1 MKKSPSIIL
10 LLIFWISS
18 TLSSSIMAQENTP
31 PPDDP
36 FAHTFSIVAKDPE
49 TGNLGV
55 AVQSHWFSVGSVVS
69 WARAGV
75 GAVATQ
81 SFVNTSF
88 GPRGLD
94 LMEEGY
100 SAQEALDI
108 LIENDEGRDYRQV
121 GIVDVDGNVANYTG
135 SKCVVAAG
143 HSKGDGFSV
152 QANMMLKNTVWGA
165 MEEAYLNAEGSFADK
180 LIASMKAAQQEGG
193 DIRGQQSAALL
204 IVRGESTG
212 NVWEDVLVDLRVEDH
227 PEAVDEIARLV
238 EVHKAYE
245 HMNEGDLAIEENDV
259 DKALEEY
266 NAAMELFPENIEMKY
281 WTAVS
286 LANSDRLDEALPL
299 FKTVFE
305 TDKNWV
311 EMTSRIVPNGLLQVT
326 DKELSQI
333 LNAHK

>member
-1 MKKSPSIIL
+1 MKASLLFALIISVFLISDLFAQKSMSPPS
-10 LLIFWISS
+10 
-18 TLSSSIMAQENTP
+18 
-31 PPDDP
+31 DP
-36 FAHTFSIVAKDPE
+36 FAHTFSIVAKDPQ
-49 TGNLGV
+49 TGDIGV

-100 SAQEALDI
+100 SAQEALNI

-121 GIVDVDGNVANYTG
+121 GLVDSDGNVANYTG
-135 SKCVVAAG
+135 SKCVVEAG
-143 HSKGDGFSV
+143 DKKGDGYSV
-152 QANMMLKNTVWGA
+152 QANMMLKASVPGA
-165 MEEAYLNAEGSFADK
+165 MEKAYLNTDGSLADK
-180 LIASMKAAQQEGG
+180 LIASMKAAQDEGG
-193 DIRGQQSAALL
+193 DIRGQQSAAIL

-212 NVWEDVLVDLRVEDH
+212 NEWEDVIMDLRVEDH
-227 PEAVDEIARLV
+227 PQAVNEIARLV

-245 HMNEGDLAIEENDV
+245 HMNEGDVAIEENDV
-259 DKALEEY
+259 SKALQEY
-266 NAAMELFPENIEMKY
+266 NAAMEMFPDNIEMKY

-286 LANSDRLDEALPL
+286 LANADRLDEALPL

-305 TDKNWV
+305 KDENWV
-311 EMTSRIVPNGLLQVT
+311 EMTTRIIPNGMLQVT
-326 DKELSQI
+326 DEELNQI
-333 LNAHK
+333 LTVHE